1 MHVIEDYFRTAP
13 DADYI
18 RLTSSYLEGGPRA
31 LWTNV
36 YDAYMRANGGA
47 ELSNPRQFFR
57 QTLEANYGL
66 QDLD

>member
-1 MHVIEDYFRTAP
+1 MWVIGSQSTEIILELLP

-36 YDAYMRANGGA
+36 YGAYKRANGGN
-47 ELSNPRQFFR
+47 ER
-57 QTLEANYGL
+57 
-66 QDLD
+66 